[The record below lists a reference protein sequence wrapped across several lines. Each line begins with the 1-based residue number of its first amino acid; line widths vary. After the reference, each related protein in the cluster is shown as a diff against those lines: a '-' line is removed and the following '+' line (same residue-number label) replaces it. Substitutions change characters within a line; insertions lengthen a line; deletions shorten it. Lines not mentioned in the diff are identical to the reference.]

1 MTHMSNEPTSYN
13 PDYIS
18 PPGETLAELLESRGM
33 SQVELAART
42 GRPKQ
47 HINEIVAGKAS
58 ITQDMAI
65 QLERALGAP
74 ASFWNAREARYREH
88 LARQAEHQRLS
99 TQIEWLAQFPI
110 KAMTKWGWVKAVRD
124 EVEQVKELLNYFGV
138 ASPAEWHEIWATR
151 QFAFRKSQAFESHLG
166 PLSAWLRRGEVVA
179 QTVITKPYDE
189 TRLRESLP
197 KLRQLTL
204 RSDPKEF
211 IPQMTSV
218 CADAGVALAF
228 IPELKGCRASGV
240 TQWLTTEKAL
250 IQLSLR
256 HKSDDHLWF
265 TFFHE
270 VGHILL
276 HGKKEVFVEWDGADT
291 EKEKQADRFAS
302 ESLIPAAQWRAI
314 RSMRP
319 LSKAN
324 IRSAAVQAGVAPG
337 IVVGRLQ
344 HERLLPPSHCNDLK
358 RRYEFITR
366 Q

>member
-1 MTHMSNEPTSYN
+1 MTRMSNEPTSYT

-18 PPGETLAELLESRGM
+18 PPGETLAELLDSRGM
-33 SQVELAART
+33 TQVELAART

-47 HINEIVAGKAS
+47 HINEIIAGKAP

-74 ASFWNAREARYREH
+74 ASFWNTREARYREH
-88 LARQAEHQRLS
+88 LARQAEHERLS
-99 TQIEWLAQFPI
+99 SQIEWLAQFPV
-110 KAMTKWGWVKAVRD
+110 KEMTKRGWVKAFTNR
-124 EVEQVKELLNYFGV
+124 VEQVKELLNYFGV
-138 ASPAEWHEIWATR
+138 ASPAEWHEIWSTR
-151 QFAFRKSQAFESHLG
+151 QFAFRKSEAFESHLG

-179 QTVITKPYDE
+179 QTITSKPFDE

-197 KLRQLTL
+197 KLRQVTL
-204 RSDPKEF
+204 CGDPKEF
-211 IPQMTSV
+211 VPRMTTI
-218 CADAGVALAF
+218 CAEAGVAVAF
-228 IPELKGCRASGV
+228 IPELTGCRASGV
-240 TQWLTTEKAL
+240 TQWRTPEKAL

-256 HKSDDHLWF
+256 YRSDDHLWF

-270 VGHILL
+270 IGHILL

-302 ESLIPAAQWRAI
+302 ESLIPAAQWRAM

-324 IRSAAVQAGVAPG
+324 IRSAAVQAGVSPG

-344 HERLLPPSHCNDLK
+344 HERLLLPSHCNDLK
-358 RRYEFITR
+358 RRCQFITR